1 VQRLVP
7 DPGPTSV
14 AEQLDTYRPWDDPP
28 AGRPRVALNFATTL
42 DGRAAIDG
50 RSGQIG
56 SDTDTAML
64 VGLRQRFD
72 AVMIGAGTM
81 RVEKYGRIIGD
92 PAKRERRE
100 ELGLPGDPL
109 VVIVGSLDLPWD
121 APLFTDGG
129 GGVLIL
135 TADPEAEPP
144 ATATPVE
151 VVREP
156 DGRVDIAV
164 ALRRLREERD
174 VRALLCE
181 GGPHL
186 HSQLQAAGIA
196 DELFLT
202 IAPKLV
208 GAGSS
213 ILEGALPE
221 VAELE
226 LAWLLEEGSELF
238 GRYRRKAS

>member
-1 VQRLVP
+1 MRRLVP
-7 DPGPTSV
+7 DFAATSV
-14 AEQLDTYRPWDDPP
+14 AEQLEAYRPWDDPP

-42 DGRAAIDG
+42 DGRAAIEG
-50 RSGQIG
+50 RSGKIG

-129 GGVLIL
+129 KVLL
-135 TADPEAEPP
+135 VTADQDGEPP
-144 ATATPVE
+144 ATATAVE

-156 DGRVDIAV
+156 DGRVDVAI
-164 ALRRLREERD
+164 ALRRLREERG

-186 HSQLQAAGIA
+186 HSQLQAADLA

-221 VAELE
+221 VTELE
-226 LAWLLEEGSELF
+226 LAWLLQDGSELF
-238 GRYRRKAS
+238 ARYLRRLA

>member
-1 VQRLVP
+1 
-7 DPGPTSV
+7 
-14 AEQLDTYRPWDDPP
+14 
-28 AGRPRVALNFATTL
+28 
-42 DGRAAIDG
+42 
-50 RSGQIG
+50 
-56 SDTDTAML
+56 M
-64 VGLRQRFD
+64 
-72 AVMIGAGTM
+72 
-81 RVEKYGRIIGD
+81 
-92 PAKRERRE
+92 
-100 ELGLPGDPL
+100 
-109 VVIVGSLDLPWD
+109 VIVGGLDLPWD

-129 GGVLIL
+129 GKVLL
-135 TADPEAEPP
+135 VTGETDGEPP

-151 VVREP
+151 IVRETGEP
-156 DGRVDIAV
+156 GGRVDLAA
-164 ALRRLREERD
+164 ALRSLREEHG

-186 HSQLQAAGIA
+186 HSQLQAAGLA

-226 LAWLLEEGSELF
+226 LCWLLQEGSELF
-238 GRYRRKAS
+238 ARYRRTA

>member
-1 VQRLVP
+1 MKRLVP
-7 DPGPTSV
+7 SPGATSV
-14 AEQLDTYRPWDDPP
+14 AEQLETYRPWEDPP
-28 AGRPRVALNFATTL
+28 AGRPRVALNFAATL
-42 DGRAAIDG
+42 DGRAAIEG

-56 SDTDTAML
+56 SDTDTEML

-81 RVEKYGRIIGD
+81 RAERYGRIIGD
-92 PAKRERRE
+92 PAKRARRK

-109 VVIVGSLDLPWD
+109 MVIVGGLDLPWD

-129 GGVLIL
+129 GEVLLI
-135 TADPEAEPP
+135 TAAKEGEPP
-144 ATATPVE
+144 ATATRVE

-156 DGRVDIAV
+156 GGRVDAAV
-164 ALRRLREERD
+164 ALRRLREERG

-208 GAGSS
+208 GTGPE

-226 LAWLLEEGSELF
+226 LAWLLQEGSELF
-238 GRYRRKAS
+238 ARYLRR

>member
-1 VQRLVP
+1 MQRLVP
-7 DPGPTSV
+7 DPGATSV
-14 AEQLDTYRPWDDPP
+14 ADQLESYRPWHDPP
-28 AGRPRVALNFATTL
+28 AGRPRVALNFASTL
-42 DGRAAIDG
+42 DGRAAIEG
-50 RSGQIG
+50 RSGKIG

-81 RVEKYGRIIGD
+81 RVEKYGRMIGD
-92 PAKRERRE
+92 PARRERRE

-129 GGVLIL
+129 GQVLLIS
-135 TADPEAEPP
+135 AEPEDEPP

-156 DGRVDIAV
+156 DGRVDVTV
-164 ALRRLREERD
+164 ALRRLREEHG

-186 HSQLQAAGIA
+186 HSQLQAEGVA

-208 GAGSS
+208 GAGST

-226 LAWLLEEGSELF
+226 LGWLLREDSELF
-238 GRYRRKAS
+238 ARYLRR

>member
-1 VQRLVP
+1 VRRLAP

-14 AEQLDTYRPWDDPP
+14 PEQLDAYRPWDDPP
-28 AGRPRVALNFATTL
+28 GGRPRVVLNFATTL

-50 RSGQIG
+50 RSGAIG
-56 SDTDTAML
+56 SETDTAML
-64 VGLRQRFD
+64 VGLRGRFD

-81 RVEKYGRIIGD
+81 RVEKYGRIVSD

-109 VVIVGSLDLPWD
+109 MVIVGGLDLPWD
-121 APLFTDGG
+121 APLFTDGDG
-129 GGVLIL
+129 EVLLL
-135 TADPEAEPP
+135 TAEEGDPP
-144 ATATPVE
+144 ATATPVD
-151 VVREP
+151 VMRFA
-156 DGRVDIAV
+156 DGRVDLAA
-164 ALRRLREERD
+164 ALARLHGERG

-186 HSQLQAAGIA
+186 HSQLQAGGLA

-208 GAGSS
+208 GAGST

-226 LAWLLEEGSELF
+226 LVWLLQEGSELF
-238 GRYRRKAS
+238 ARYRRAR

>member
-1 VQRLVP
+1 VRRLVP
-7 DPGPTSV
+7 DPAATSV
-14 AEQLDTYRPWDDPP
+14 AEQLEAYRPWDDPP

-42 DGRAAIDG
+42 DGRATIDG
-50 RSGQIG
+50 RSGKIG

-92 PAKRERRE
+92 PAKRARRE

-109 VVIVGSLDLPWD
+109 MVIVGSLDLPWD

-129 GGVLIL
+129 GEVLLL
-135 TADPEAEPP
+135 TADQDGEPP

-156 DGRVDIAV
+156 DGRVDVAT
-164 ALRRLREERD
+164 ALRRLREERG

-181 GGPHL
+181 GGPRL
-186 HSQLQAAGIA
+186 HSQLQAADLA

-226 LAWLLEEGSELF
+226 LAWLLREGSELF
-238 GRYRRKAS
+238 ARYLRRPA

>member
-1 VQRLVP
+1 VERLVP
-7 DPGPTSV
+7 DPGATSV
-14 AEQLDTYRPWDDPP
+14 AEQLETYRPWDDPP
-28 AGRPRVALNFATTL
+28 AERPRIALNFASTL
-42 DGRAAIDG
+42 DGRAAIEG
-50 RSGQIG
+50 RSGKIG

-64 VGLRQRFD
+64 VGLRRRFD

-92 PAKRERRE
+92 PAERARRE

-109 VVIVGSLDLPWD
+109 VVLIGSLDLPWD

-129 GGVLIL
+129 GEVVLV
-135 TADPEAEPP
+135 TADPEGEPP

-156 DGRVDIAV
+156 DGRVDIGV
-164 ALRRLREERD
+164 ALRRLRAERG

-186 HSQLQAAGIA
+186 HSQLQADGLA

-208 GAGSS
+208 GAGST

-221 VAELE
+221 VAELD
-226 LAWLLEEGSELF
+226 LAWLLQEDSELF
-238 GRYRRKAS
+238 ARYLRR

>member
-7 DPGPTSV
+7 APGATSV
-14 AEQLDTYRPWDDPP
+14 AKQLDAYRPWDDPP
-28 AGRPRVALNFATTL
+28 GDRPRVALNFATTL
-42 DGRAAIDG
+42 DGRAAIEG
-50 RSGQIG
+50 RSGKIG

-81 RVEKYGRIIGD
+81 RAEKYGRIIGD
-92 PAKRERRE
+92 PAKRARRE
-100 ELGLPGDPL
+100 ELGLPADPL
-109 VVIVGSLDLPWD
+109 VVLVGSLDLPWD
-121 APLFTDGG
+121 APLFTEGG
-129 GGVLIL
+129 GEVLLI
-135 TADPEAEPP
+135 TADQEGEPP

-156 DGRVDIAV
+156 DGRVDLDV
-164 ALRRLREERD
+164 ALRRLREERG

-186 HSQLQAAGIA
+186 HSQLQAGKLA

-208 GAGSS
+208 GAGST

-221 VAELE
+221 VAELD
-226 LAWLLEEGSELF
+226 LAWLLREDSELF
-238 GRYRRKAS
+238 ARYLRR

>member
-1 VQRLVP
+1 VRRLVP
-7 DPGPTSV
+7 DPGATSV
-14 AEQLDTYRPWDDPP
+14 AEQLDGYRPWDDPP
-28 AGRPRVALNFATTL
+28 AGRPRVALNFASTL
-42 DGRAAIDG
+42 DGRASIEG
-50 RSGQIG
+50 RSGKIG
-56 SDTDTAML
+56 SDTDTEML
-64 VGLRQRFD
+64 VALRQRFD

-109 VVIVGSLDLPWD
+109 VVIVGSLDLPWE

-129 GGVLIL
+129 GEVLL
-135 TADPEAEPP
+135 FTAEQEAEPP
-144 ATATPVE
+144 ETATPVE

-156 DGRVDIAV
+156 DGRVDV
-164 ALRRLREERD
+164 ETALRHLREERD

-186 HSQLQAAGIA
+186 HSQLQAAGLA

-208 GAGSS
+208 GAGST

-221 VAELE
+221 VAELD
-226 LAWLLEEGSELF
+226 LDWLLQEDSELF
-238 GRYRRKAS
+238 ARYRRR

>member
-1 VQRLVP
+1 VRRLVP
-7 DPGPTSV
+7 DPGATSV
-14 AEQLDTYRPWDDPP
+14 AEQLEAYRPWDDPP
-28 AGRPRVALNFATTL
+28 AGRPRVALNFASTL
-42 DGRAAIDG
+42 DGRAAIEG
-50 RSGQIG
+50 RSGKIG

-92 PAKRERRE
+92 PAKRARRE

-129 GGVLIL
+129 EVLLI
-135 TADPEAEPP
+135 TAEPDAEPP

-156 DGRVDIAV
+156 DGRVDVPA
-164 ALRRLREERD
+164 ALRRLREERG

-186 HSQLQAAGIA
+186 HSQLQAEGVA

-208 GAGSS
+208 GAGST

-226 LAWLLEEGSELF
+226 LAWLLQEGSELF
-238 GRYRRKAS
+238 GRYLRR

>member
-1 VQRLVP
+1 VRRLVP
-7 DPGPTSV
+7 DPGATSV
-14 AEQLDTYRPWDDPP
+14 AEQLDAYRPWDDPH
-28 AGRPRVALNFATTL
+28 ADRPRVALNFATTL

-50 RSGQIG
+50 RSGKIG

-64 VGLRQRFD
+64 VGLRGRFD

-81 RVEKYGRIIGD
+81 RVERYGRIVSD
-92 PAKRERRE
+92 PAKRARRE

-109 VVIVGSLDLPWD
+109 MVIVGGLDLPWD

-129 GGVLIL
+129 GEVLLL
-135 TADPEAEPP
+135 TAEPDGEPP
-144 ATATPVE
+144 PTATPVE

-156 DGRVDIAV
+156 DGRVDLAA
-164 ALRRLREERD
+164 ALRRLRAERGI
-174 VRALLCE
+174 RALLCE

-186 HSQLQAAGIA
+186 HSQLQAAGLA

-221 VAELE
+221 VAELD
-226 LAWLLEEGSELF
+226 LAWLLQEGSELF
-238 GRYRRKAS
+238 ARYLRR

>member
-1 VQRLVP
+1 VRRLVP
-7 DPGPTSV
+7 DPGPTS
-14 AEQLDTYRPWDDPP
+14 ATEQLEAYRPWDDPP
-28 AGRPRVALNFATTL
+28 AARPRVALNFATTL
-42 DGRAAIDG
+42 DGRAAIEG
-50 RSGQIG
+50 RSGAIG
-56 SDTDTAML
+56 SDSDTAML

-92 PAKRERRE
+92 PEKRARRE
-100 ELGLPGDPL
+100 ALGLPGDPL
-109 VVIVGSLDLPWD
+109 VVLVGSLDLPWD

-129 GGVLIL
+129 GEVLLI
-135 TADPEAEPP
+135 TAEGEDEPP

-156 DGRVDIAV
+156 GGRVDLTA
-164 ALRRLREERD
+164 AMRRLREERG

-186 HSQLQAAGIA
+186 HSQLQAAGLA

-221 VAELE
+221 VTQLE
-226 LAWLLEEGSELF
+226 LAWLLQEDSELF
-238 GRYRRKAS
+238 ARYLRRPA

>member
-14 AEQLDTYRPWDDPP
+14 AEQLDAYRPWDDPP
-28 AGRPRVALNFATTL
+28 ADRPRIALNFATTL
-42 DGRAAIDG
+42 DGRAAIEG
-50 RSGQIG
+50 RSGKIG

-81 RVEKYGRIIGD
+81 RVEKYGRIIDD
-92 PAKRERRE
+92 PAKRARRE

-109 VVIVGSLDLPWD
+109 VVLVGSLDLPWD

-129 GGVLIL
+129 GEVLIF
-135 TADPEAEPP
+135 TADGEGEPP
-144 ATATPVE
+144 TTATPVE

-156 DGRVDIAV
+156 DGRVDLGA
-164 ALRRLREERD
+164 ALRRLRED
-174 VRALLCE
+174 QGVRALLCE

-186 HSQLQAAGIA
+186 HSQLQAAGLA

-208 GAGSS
+208 GAGST

-221 VAELE
+221 VAELD
-226 LAWLLEEGSELF
+226 LAWLLREDSELF
-238 GRYRRKAS
+238 ARYLRR

>member
-1 VQRLVP
+1 VRRLVP
-7 DPGPTSV
+7 DPRPTTV
-14 AEQLDTYRPWDDPP
+14 REQLDTYRPWDDPP
-28 AGRPRVALNFATTL
+28 ADRPRVALNFATTL

-50 RSGQIG
+50 HSGAIG

-81 RVEKYGRIIGD
+81 RVERYGRIVGD
-92 PAKRERRE
+92 PAQREHRE
-100 ELGLPGDPL
+100 ALGLSGDPL
-109 VVIVGSLDLPWD
+109 TVIVGGLDLPWD
-121 APLFTDGG
+121 APLFAEGG
-129 GGVLIL
+129 SEVVLL
-135 TADPEAEPP
+135 AADEEGEPP

-156 DGRVDIAV
+156 DGRVDLAT
-164 ALRRLREERD
+164 ALRRLREERG

-186 HSQLQAAGIA
+186 HSQLQAAELA

-208 GAGSS
+208 GAGST
-213 ILEGALPE
+213 ILEGALPA

-226 LAWLLEEGSELF
+226 LAWLLQEDSELF
-238 GRYRRKAS
+238 ARYRRRLA

>member
-1 VQRLVP
+1 MERLVP
-7 DPGPTSV
+7 DPGATSV

-42 DGRAAIDG
+42 DGRAAIEG
-50 RSGQIG
+50 RSGKIG

-81 RVEKYGRIIGD
+81 RVEKYGRIITD
-92 PAKRERRE
+92 PARRERRE

-109 VVIVGSLDLPWD
+109 MVIVGGLDLPWD

-129 GGVLIL
+129 GEVLL
-135 TADPEAEPP
+135 FTADEEGEPP

-156 DGRVDIAV
+156 DGRVDVGV
-164 ALRRLREERD
+164 ALRHLREERG

-186 HSQLQAAGIA
+186 HSQLQAAELA

-208 GAGSS
+208 GAGTT

-226 LAWLLEEGSELF
+226 LLWLLREDSELF
-238 GRYRRKAS
+238 GRYRRR

>member
-1 VQRLVP
+1 MRRLVP
-7 DPGPTSV
+7 DPGPTTVSD
-14 AEQLDTYRPWDDPP
+14 QLDGYRPWDDPP
-28 AGRPRVALNFATTL
+28 TGRPRVALNFASTL
-42 DGRAAIDG
+42 DGRAAIEG
-50 RSGQIG
+50 RSGKIG

-109 VVIVGSLDLPWD
+109 VVLVGSLDLPWD

-129 GGVLIL
+129 GEVLLI
-135 TADPEAEPP
+135 TADPEGEPP

-156 DGRVDIAV
+156 DGRVDVGV
-164 ALRRLREERD
+164 ALRRLREERG
-174 VRALLCE
+174 VRAVLCE

-186 HSQLQAAGIA
+186 HSQLQAGGLA

-208 GAGSS
+208 GAGST

-226 LAWLLEEGSELF
+226 LAWLLREESELF
-238 GRYRRKAS
+238 ARYLRR

>member
-1 VQRLVP
+1 VRRLLP
-7 DPGPTSV
+7 DPGATSV
-14 AEQLDTYRPWDDPP
+14 AEQLDSYRPWDDPP
-28 AGRPRVALNFATTL
+28 AGRPCVALNFAGTL

-50 RSGQIG
+50 RSGKIG
-56 SDTDTAML
+56 TDTDTAML

-92 PAKRERRE
+92 RAKRERRE

-109 VVIVGSLDLPWD
+109 VVLVGSLDLPWD
-121 APLFTDGG
+121 APLFTAGG
-129 GGVLIL
+129 GKVVLI
-135 TADPEAEPP
+135 TAEERGEPP

-156 DGRVDIAV
+156 DGRVDLTV

-186 HSQLQAAGIA
+186 HSQLQAGGLA

-208 GAGSS
+208 GAGST

-226 LAWLLEEGSELF
+226 LSWLLEEDSELF
-238 GRYRRKAS
+238 ARYRRR